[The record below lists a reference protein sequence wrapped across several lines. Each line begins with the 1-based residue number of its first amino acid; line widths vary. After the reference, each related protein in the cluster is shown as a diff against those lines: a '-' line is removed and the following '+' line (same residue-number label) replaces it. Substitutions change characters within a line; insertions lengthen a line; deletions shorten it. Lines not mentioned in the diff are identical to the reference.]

1 MDFNIRLQVLKDADM
16 IGEAT
21 YEGVI
26 RVIAMFEKEFN
37 IKLTEENASML
48 ITHLCIACE
57 RIRKGEFVE
66 EIDDFI
72 YDEIRKNA
80 YFQEAEQTLKA
91 MEKELY
97 LEIPEREKP
106 FIMMHL
112 CTLYE
117 NTRG

>member
-1 MDFNIRLQVLKDADM
+1 MDFNIRLQVLKEADM
-16 IGEAT
+16 ISEDT

-26 RVIAMFEKEFN
+26 RVIAMFENEYN

-72 YDEIRKNA
+72 YEEIRKNM
-80 YFQEAEQTLKA
+80 YFEKAEQALKN
-91 MEKELY
+91 MDKELQ

-106 FIMMHL
+106 FIIMHL
-112 CTLYE
+112 CALYE
-117 NTRG
+117 NTKA